1 MRYPLPLLVAL
12 TSVAAAAA
20 MADPS
25 PEHDPIR
32 KEQRMKDCVAE
43 GVAKHDGASMEQITQ
58 ACRQAIAAGDYH
70 DPNISLDGMIKQ
82 PPPPSP

>member
-1 MRYPLPLLVAL
+1 
-12 TSVAAAAA
+12 
-20 MADPS
+20 
-25 PEHDPIR
+25 
-32 KEQRMKDCVAE
+32 MKDCVAK
-43 GVAKHDGASMEQITQ
+43 GVAKHDGARMEQITE